1 MLNDNQEFEKIG
13 KEKEKFRG
21 GDDDLKMMLFT
32 IK

>member
-13 KEKEKFRG
+13 KEKEKFQD